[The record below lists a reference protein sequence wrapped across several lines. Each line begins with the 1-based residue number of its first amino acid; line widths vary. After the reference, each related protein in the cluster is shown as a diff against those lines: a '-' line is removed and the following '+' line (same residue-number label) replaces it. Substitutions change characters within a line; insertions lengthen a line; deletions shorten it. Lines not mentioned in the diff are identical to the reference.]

1 MSFAIW
7 EGYEDEDKDN
17 VKTCEHFIGYS
28 LDTRAE
34 SFDKYYLNDEI
45 YYLSSTKYI
54 DVKFDYCPWC
64 GERIDWQAIREMIN
78 EE

>member
-17 VKTCEHFIGYS
+17 VKNCEHFIGYS
-28 LDTRAE
+28 LNTRAE

-45 YYLSSTKYI
+45 CHLSSTKYI

-64 GERIDWQAIREMIN
+64 GERIDWQSIREMIN